1 MSSIDEIAIRTP
13 LAAVANGNHIRLY
26 QLDVNGGVREAQ
38 YEGSWGGG
46 QASNTIGTVR
56 LNSPLSATNI
66 GFSQIRVY
74 GIDNDD
80 TIKELA
86 YDAGRGYE
94 KIHVYAQL
102 PNNTIQEYR
111 WGGSSWGEADNL
123 GEALPGTSITAMA
136 WGASEDSASIR
147 VYFQTPTKTV
157 VEKGKDAKGAWYD
170 GWLSFPSDETRA
182 ALAAVSF
189 DGPHLCLF
197 YTAPG
202 GEIRE
207 KVSGGHWSDGDFRQ
221 PALPASSVAVVS
233 IGGEQLR
240 IYLQNGTDNTAV
252 T

>member
-1 MSSIDEIAIRTP
+1 MSSVDQIAIRTP

-86 YDAGRGYE
+86 YDAGRGWHLGGLGGKFKVAPYSSVAAVFVHE
-94 KIHVYAQL
+94 KLHVYAQL

-111 WGGSSWGEADNL
+111 WSGSSWGEADNL
-123 GEALPGTSITAMA
+123 GEALPGTSITATA

-147 VYFQTPTKTV
+147 
-157 VEKGKDAKGAWYD
+157 
-170 GWLSFPSDETRA
+170 
-182 ALAAVSF
+182 
-189 DGPHLCLF
+189 
-197 YTAPG
+197 
-202 GEIRE
+202 
-207 KVSGGHWSDGDFRQ
+207 
-221 PALPASSVAVVS
+221 
-233 IGGEQLR
+233 
-240 IYLQNGTDNTAV
+240 
-252 T
+252 